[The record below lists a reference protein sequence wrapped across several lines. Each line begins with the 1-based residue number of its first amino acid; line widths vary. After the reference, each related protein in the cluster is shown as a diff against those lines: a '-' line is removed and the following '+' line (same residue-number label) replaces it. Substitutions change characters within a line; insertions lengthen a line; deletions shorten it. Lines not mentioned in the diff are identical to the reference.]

1 LSNKL
6 LSLAWGLKPCGSPSD
21 RLLLAALA
29 DHADD
34 SGKCWPGIDLLRAET
49 ELSARTIT
57 RSLEAL
63 AARDWIA
70 IQRKAVGAL
79 HRNSAYTLNKARL
92 QAEQRTPVT
101 MTLVRDSTSATLT
114 DVQASNEPSS
124 PVTMTPALEPP
135 LTSIGTVQPFV
146 VVPKKIG
153 ERNQRVV
160 PPFALEEFIPADA
173 WEDFEQ
179 HRIRKGKP
187 LDDGTRWAAQKRLRR
202 FHGQGQDVREII
214 ENTIISGWQGLFPA
228 TAKPSRDAAP
238 VITNPVQALD
248 KIRRVS

>member
-1 LSNKL
+1 MPVSNKL
-6 LSLAWGLKPCGSPSD
+6 LNLTWGLKPCGSASQ

-92 QAEQRTPVT
+92 QAEQRTP
-101 MTLVRDSTSATLT
+101 
-114 DVQASNEPSS
+114 
-124 PVTMTPALEPP
+124 
-135 LTSIGTVQPFV
+135 
-146 VVPKKIG
+146 
-153 ERNQRVV
+153 
-160 PPFALEEFIPADA
+160 
-173 WEDFEQ
+173 
-179 HRIRKGKP
+179 
-187 LDDGTRWAAQKRLRR
+187 
-202 FHGQGQDVREII
+202 
-214 ENTIISGWQGLFPA
+214 
-228 TAKPSRDAAP
+228 
-238 VITNPVQALD
+238 
-248 KIRRVS
+248 